1 MSTPISIK
9 LTRKEGLDPHFS
21 ALLCMEALKFK
32 ANITFSYQ
40 GRKVNAKILTD
51 VMSIGAEHGSLI
63 QIHAEGD
70 DAGPA
75 LDALIALIQ
84 NS

>member
-1 MSTPISIK
+1 MNTPISIK
-9 LTRKEGLDPHFS
+9 LTGKEGLDPHFS
-21 ALLCMEALKFK
+21 ARLAMEAMKFK
-32 ANITFSYQ
+32 ADITLSHQ
-40 GRKVNAKILTD
+40 GRVVNAKMLTD

-63 QIHAEGD
+63 QIHAEGE

>member
-1 MSTPISIK
+1 MKTPISIK
-9 LTRKEGLDPHFS
+9 LTGKEGLDPHFS
-21 ALLCMEALKFK
+21 ALLSMTAMKFK
-32 ANITFSYQ
+32 SVIALRFQ
-40 GRKVNAKILTD
+40 GREISAKALTD
-51 VMSIGAEHGSLI
+51 VMSLGAAHGDLI
-63 QIHAEGD
+63 QIHAEGE